1 MFGSWFGTVVGWL
14 GGKVGMVDG
23 NPKTRDSFALILAG
37 LLSYSAIDASMITG
51 AADKV
56 CGMATSVKSLV
67 VK

>member
-23 NPKTRDSFALILAG
+23 NPKTRDSLALILAG
-37 LLSYSAIDASMITG
+37 LLTYSSVNATMITG

-56 CGMATSVKSLV
+56 CGMANSVKSLV